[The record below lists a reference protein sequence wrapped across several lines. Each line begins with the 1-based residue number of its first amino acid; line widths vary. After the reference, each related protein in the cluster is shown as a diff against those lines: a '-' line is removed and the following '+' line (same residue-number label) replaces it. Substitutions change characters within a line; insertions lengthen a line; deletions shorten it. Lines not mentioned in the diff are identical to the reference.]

1 MGLGVA
7 HLTAL
12 ELAPQPLVRQAAAA
26 GFSSVGLR
34 LHPAMAGGL
43 AYPLLAGSAQLR
55 ELQTTLLGEGVRVYD
70 VEFVELRP
78 EVDVGSFA
86 WLLEAAAELGATSL
100 TVSGDDPLHERLLGN
115 FAGLCELAH
124 GFGIRVDM
132 EFMRWRQ
139 IGSLAQA
146 LAIVSQAGQA
156 NAGVLVDALH
166 LYRSGGS
173 AQALAD
179 AGPRWF
185 NALQLC
191 DAPLAAPPEAGI
203 IAEAREGRLPPGQGE
218 LPLLEVLQVLSPATE
233 LSVEMPMPKL
243 PVAQR
248 LALACGAAQQ
258 LLRRVQ
264 EPRHTM

>member
-1 MGLGVA
+1 MALGVA

-12 ELAPQPLVRQAAAA
+12 ELAPQALVRQAASA
-26 GFSSVGLR
+26 GFGAVGLR
-34 LHPAMAGGL
+34 LHPAMAGGV
-43 AYPLLAGSAQLR
+43 AYPLRAGSAQLR
-55 ELQTTLLGEGVRVYD
+55 ELQNMLPGEGMKVYD

-78 EVDVGSFA
+78 EVDIGSFT

-100 TVSGDDPLHERLLGN
+100 TVSGDDPVHERLLAN
-115 FAGLCELAH
+115 FAGLCELAW

-132 EFMRWRQ
+132 EFMRWREV
-139 IGSLAQA
+139 GTLEQA
-146 LAIVSQAGQA
+146 LAVVSQAGQV

-173 AQALAD
+173 ATALA
-179 AGPRWF
+179 AANPAWL

-218 LPLLEVLQVLSPATE
+218 LPLIELLQVLSPATA
-233 LSVEMPMPKL
+233 LSVEMPMPNL

-248 LALACGAAQQ
+248 LALACGAAQHLLGQQ
-258 LLRRVQ
+258 L
-264 EPRHTM
+264 

>member
-12 ELAPQPLVRQAAAA
+12 ELAPQALVRQAASA
-26 GFSSVGLR
+26 GFSAVGLL

-43 AYPLLAGSAQLR
+43 AYPVLAGSAQLR
-55 ELQTTLLGEGVRVYD
+55 ELQITLLGEGVRVYD

-78 EVDVGSFA
+78 DVAVGSFA
-86 WLLEAAAELGATSL
+86 WLLEAAAELGATCL
-100 TVSGDDPLHERLLGN
+100 TVSGDDPLHDRLLGN
-115 FAGLCELAH
+115 FAGLCELAQ

-132 EFMRWRQ
+132 EFMRWRE
-139 IGSLAQA
+139 IGSLEQA
-146 LAIVSQAGQA
+146 LAIISQAGQA

-173 AQALAD
+173 AQALA
-179 AGPRWF
+179 AANPAWL

-218 LPLLEVLQVLSPATE
+218 LPLLELLHVLAPKTAI
-233 LSVEMPMPKL
+233 SVEMPMPKL
-243 PVAQR
+243 PPSER

-258 LLRRVQ
+258 LLGQRL
-264 EPRHTM
+264 

>member
-12 ELAPQPLVRQAAAA
+12 ELAPTALVRQAASA
-26 GFSSVGLR
+26 GFSAVGLR
-34 LHPAMAGGL
+34 LHPAMAGGV

-78 EVDVGSFA
+78 AVDVASFA

-100 TVSGDDPLHERLLGN
+100 TVSGDDPLHTRLLGN
-115 FAGLCELAH
+115 FAGLCELAQ
-124 GFGIRVDM
+124 GFGIRVDL
-132 EFMRWRQ
+132 EFMRWRE
-139 IGSLAQA
+139 IGSLQQA
-146 LAIVSQAGQA
+146 LAIVGQAGQA

-173 AQALAD
+173 AQALA
-179 AGPRWF
+179 AANPMWLQ
-185 NALQLC
+185 AAQLC
-191 DAPLAAPPEAGI
+191 DAPAEAPPDAGI
-203 IAEAREGRLPPGQGE
+203 IAEAREGRLPPGQGG
-218 LPLLEVLQVLSPATE
+218 LPLIELLQVLSPATA
-233 LSVEMPMPKL
+233 LSVEMPMPGL

-248 LALACGAAQQ
+248 LALACGAAQH
-258 LLRRVQ
+258 LLMQVRPQGNTV
-264 EPRHTM
+264 